1 MHHLMDQSRS
11 MTAEHEATNEQE
23 QRARPGGSGDGDEGQ
38 RAAGDAEAGPGG
50 DLVDN
55 EEAELRLLQAEMDA
69 LHDRHLRL
77 AAEFDNYRKRIERE
91 RAELRI
97 HSQADL
103 VKHLLEA
110 LDDLQRFR
118 EYDPETA
125 SASALLEGVDMVEKK
140 LRRVLEN
147 AGLEPVDAAGEFFNP
162 STMEALMTL
171 PAEHA
176 EEDEMVADVFQRGY
190 RFGDLLIRPAKV
202 RVKKYE

>member
-1 MHHLMDQSRS
+1 

-23 QRARPGGSGDGDEGQ
+23 HPARTDGSGAGDEAQ
-38 RAAGDAEAGPGG
+38 RAAGEAETG
-50 DLVDN
+50 DVVNN

-91 RAELRI
+91 RGELRI

-125 SASALLEGVDMVEKK
+125 SAAALLEGVDMVEKK
-140 LRRVLEN
+140 VRRVLEN